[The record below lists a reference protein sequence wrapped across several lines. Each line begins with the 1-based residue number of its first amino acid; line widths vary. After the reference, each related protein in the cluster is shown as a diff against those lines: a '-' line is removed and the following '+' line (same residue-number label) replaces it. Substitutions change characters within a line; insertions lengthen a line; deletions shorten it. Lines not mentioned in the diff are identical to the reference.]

1 MEVAAYVVSNGVII
15 RVCTIIVVDAT
26 WSVGTI
32 VVLGYVKLIVDW
44 VRSIEIPLLVSH
56 IEKLEIVKK
65 GIASIVGS
73 LASTDVE
80 STRR

>member
-1 MEVAAYVVSNGVII
+1 MVLTL
-15 RVCTIIVVDAT
+15 RIVVDAT
-26 WSVGTI
+26 WSVVTMG
-32 VVLGYVKLIVDW
+32 VLGYGKLRDAF

-65 GIASIVGS
+65 GIASLVGS

-80 STRR
+80 STLI

>member
-1 MEVAAYVVSNGVII
+1 MVITLRI
-15 RVCTIIVVDAT
+15 AVDAT
-26 WSVGTI
+26 WSV
-32 VVLGYVKLIVDW
+32 VVIIAVLVYGKSIGAC